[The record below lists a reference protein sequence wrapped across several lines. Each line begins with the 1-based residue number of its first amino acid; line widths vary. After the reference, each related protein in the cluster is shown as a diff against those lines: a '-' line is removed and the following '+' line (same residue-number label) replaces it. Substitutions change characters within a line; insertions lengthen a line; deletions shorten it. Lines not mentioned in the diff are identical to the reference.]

1 MTVVITADQTGALEQ
16 AAAAVQQGAVIG
28 VPTDTV
34 YGLVCLYSDAA
45 AIDQLFAV
53 KERPDHTRRCPSC
66 SVTQSRQAQ

>member
-1 MTVVITADQTGALEQ
+1 MTVVIAADQTGALEQ

-34 YGLVCLYSDAA
+34 YGLVCLCGDAA

-53 KERPDHTRRCPSC
+53 KERPTIKRCPSC